1 MTISGNTSSTMSGVS
16 APRDSMAE
24 DERQGE
30 ACHLQRMADGDTITV
45 AVAVFY
51 STEEALTIMP
61 SLGELPARVGRWAD
75 LA

>member
-1 MTISGNTSSTMSGVS
+1 V
-16 APRDSMAE
+16 AE

-30 ACHLQRMADGDTITV
+30 ACHLQRMAGGDTIT
-45 AVAVFY
+45 VAVFY